1 MKRPRGEPRT
11 RYLSGGGSHAGLLV
25 AVVAI
30 IVVTVGAY
38 WAGRWRA
45 STGRARADAPA
56 MDAGFVGLEPREIDL
71 GDQLWGQ
78 SIPLEFLFVNESR
91 LPVSIGSI
99 ESSCGCLVIDSDAW
113 NGRVVQPGELVS
125 MDVMLDTENNP
136 GAKVRRLD
144 LTLDSGER
152 YSARIV
158 VNVYGTWSVAPN
170 VLDFGEV
177 TIDGAADDQARLTVF
192 QSESDELLDVAA
204 PEMPWL
210 QWRTAPRGPGR
221 VDILLGVLRAELP
234 PGQNSASL
242 VVRTSSTIKPT
253 GVVFVKAR
261 GVHELTM
268 SPRNV
273 FLVGAAAQRIEFF
286 DRSGKR
292 TRIVSVDTNRELL
305 DAGAIILCNA
315 RDEAP
320 RESVAVRVVDDGG
333 RCRNFRVSMFH

>member
-78 SIPLEFLFVNESR
+78 SIPIEFLFVNESR

-158 VNVYGTWSVAPN
+158 VNVYGTWSVAP
-170 VLDFGEV
+170 V
-177 TIDGAADDQARLTVF
+177 
-192 QSESDELLDVAA
+192 SMVAGLVA
-204 PEMPWL
+204 PEAVSPFMPGSVSVTWASTKEGMSTL
-210 QWRTAPRGPGR
+210 TALPR
-221 VDILLGVLRAELP
+221 
-234 PGQNSASL
+234 QNS
-242 VVRTSSTIKPT
+242 TSTWAFSS
-253 GVVFVKAR
+253 R
-261 GVHELTM
+261 
-268 SPRNV
+268 
-273 FLVGAAAQRIEFF
+273 
-286 DRSGKR
+286 
-292 TRIVSVDTNRELL
+292 
-305 DAGAIILCNA
+305 
-315 RDEAP
+315 
-320 RESVAVRVVDDGG
+320 
-333 RCRNFRVSMFH
+333 